1 MRQLAPAF
9 VLLLSTLT
17 SPPARAIDHADSA
30 STMAAPTT
38 DITDLFSWMSSDGS
52 KVILAMTVF
61 PSASAGSRFATDALY
76 VFHTVS
82 RPSLLATTGV
92 QTDIY
97 CGFDDSQ
104 RISCIVGDPST
115 SASGDASSP
124 SGITSTNGKLKVFA
138 GLRKDPSFVS
148 VPNLVNF
155 KTAVTSALVGVT
167 ADAAGCKALPVSAGK
182 TSAQTA
188 LAGTSPS
195 INTYAPNSV
204 LSLVME
210 VDRTL
215 LSRGGPI
222 LSVWGATHKKLK
234 TN

>member
-9 VLLLSTLT
+9 VLLLSTLAT
-17 SPPARAIDHADSA
+17 PPALAIDHADSA
-30 STMAAPTT
+30 SPMAAPGA

-61 PSASAGSRFATDALY
+61 PSASAGSRFSTDVLY
-76 VFHTVS
+76 AFHTIS
-82 RPSLLATTGV
+82 RTSITATTGV

-115 SASGDASSP
+115 AASGDASGQ
-124 SGITSTNGKLKVFA
+124 SGISSTNGKLKVFA

-148 VPNLVNF
+148 LANLSNF
-155 KTAVTSALVGVT
+155 KNAVVAALPSAT
-167 ADAAGCKALPVSAGK
+167 ADAAGCKALPQTAAK
-182 TSAQTA
+182 TVAQNA
-188 LAGTSPS
+188 LAGSSPS
-195 INTYAPNSV
+195 ANTYASSNV
-204 LSLVME
+204 LALVME

-215 LSRGGPI
+215 LSRGGSV